1 MNHYESDAR
10 EIRRLALIMAH
21 HAKSSHSGGAL
32 SMADI
37 LAVLYGGKL
46 RITPQTVDDPN
57 RDRFL
62 LSKGHCCASL
72 YAALAVHG
80 FLDKEELCNNY
91 GQDGTVYFSHVS
103 HKLNG
108 VEMSSGSLGHGLP
121 VACGI
126 ALNGK
131 VKGLD
136 YDTYVLTGDGELDE
150 GSCWEAIMFAAQQH
164 LSHLCLIV
172 DYNKIQSLGNVA
184 DICDLSPL
192 ADKFRAFNWNV
203 IEIDGHNYDEIAQAI
218 DLFKSNGPSSMVN
231 GQWSMVNGPSSARPK
246 GACYQRDARMVNGQ
260 WSMVNVPRPTAI
272 IANTIKGKGVSYME
286 GELLWHYRNPN
297 DEQLKQALEEL
308 A

>member
-1 MNHYESDAR
+1 MDNTKQFESDAK
-10 EIRRLALIMAH
+10 EIRRIALTMAH

-37 LAVLYGGKL
+37 LAVLYGGKI
-46 RITPQTVDDPN
+46 RITPETVNDPN

-72 YAALAVHG
+72 YATLALHG
-80 FLDKEELCNNY
+80 FLDKDDLIENY
-91 GQDGTVYFSHVS
+91 GKDGTIYFSHVS

-108 VEMSSGSLGHGLP
+108 VEFSSGSLGHGLP
-121 VACGI
+121 VACGF
-126 ALNGK
+126 AVNGK

-150 GSCWEAIMFAAQQH
+150 GSCWEAIMFAAQQK
-164 LSHLCLIV
+164 LTHLCLIV
-172 DYNKIQSLGNVA
+172 DYNKIQSFGNVK
-184 DICDLSPL
+184 DVCDLSPL

-203 IEIDGHNYDEIAQAI
+203 IEIDGHNVEEIEFAI
-218 DLFKSNGPSSMVN
+218 DKFK
-231 GQWSMVNGPSSARPK
+231 K
-246 GACYQRDARMVNGQ
+246 GSD
-260 WSMVNVPRPTAI
+260 RPTAI
-272 IANTIKGKGVSYME
+272 IANTIKGKGVSFME
-286 GELLWHYRNPN
+286 GQLLWHYRNPN

>member
-62 LSKGHCCASL
+62 LSKCHCCSPL
-72 YAALAVHG
+72 SAALAVHG

-218 DLFKSNGPSSMVN
+218 DLFQHKMVRSAEGRLLPSGRKN
-231 GQWSMVNGPSSARPK
+231 GQCSMF
-246 GACYQRDARMVNGQ
+246 NGQ
-260 WSMVNVPRPTAI
+260 CSMVNVPRPTAI

>member
-1 MNHYESDAR
+1 
-10 EIRRLALIMAH
+10 
-21 HAKSSHSGGAL
+21 
-32 SMADI
+32 
-37 LAVLYGGKL
+37 
-46 RITPQTVDDPN
+46 
-57 RDRFL
+57 
-62 LSKGHCCASL
+62 
-72 YAALAVHG
+72 
-80 FLDKEELCNNY
+80 
-91 GQDGTVYFSHVS
+91 
-103 HKLNG
+103 
-108 VEMSSGSLGHGLP
+108 MSSGSLGHGLP

-218 DLFKSNGPSSMVN
+218 DLFKSNGPL
-231 GQWSMVNGPSSARPK
+231 
-246 GACYQRDARMVNGQ
+246 
-260 WSMVNVPRPTAI
+260 PTVI

>member
-72 YAALAVHG
+72 YAALALHG

-218 DLFKSNGPSSMVN
+218 DLFKSNGPSS
-231 GQWSMVNGPSSARPK
+231 ARPK

-260 WSMVNVPRPTAI
+260 CSMVNAPRPTVI

>member
-1 MNHYESDAR
+1 
-10 EIRRLALIMAH
+10 
-21 HAKSSHSGGAL
+21 
-32 SMADI
+32 
-37 LAVLYGGKL
+37 
-46 RITPQTVDDPN
+46 
-57 RDRFL
+57 
-62 LSKGHCCASL
+62 
-72 YAALAVHG
+72 LAVHG

-184 DICDLSPL
+184 DICDLSSL

-218 DLFKSNGPSSMVN
+218 DLFQGRV
-231 GQWSMVNGPSSARPK
+231 GGE
-246 GACYQRDARMVNGQ
+246 
-260 WSMVNVPRPTAI
+260 PTVI

>member
-203 IEIDGHNYDEIAQAI
+203 IEIDGHNYEEIAQAI
-218 DLFKSNGPSSMVN
+218 DLFQHKMVHGQSSMFNGQSSMVN
-231 GQWSMVNGPSSARPK
+231 GQWSMVNA
-246 GACYQRDARMVNGQ
+246 
-260 WSMVNVPRPTAI
+260 PRPTVI

>member
-1 MNHYESDAR
+1 MEQIKNNYEENAK
-10 EIRRLALIMAH
+10 EIRRLSLIMAH
-21 HAKSSHSGGAL
+21 NAKSSHSGGAL

-37 LAVLYGGKL
+37 LAVLYSGWL
-46 RITPQTVDDPN
+46 RITPDTVDDPN

-72 YAALAVHG
+72 YAALAVNG
-80 FLDKEELCNNY
+80 FLDKDDLCENY
-91 GQDGTVYFSHVS
+91 GKDGSAYFSHVS

-126 ALNGK
+126 AVNGK
-131 VKGLD
+131 VRNLT

-150 GSCWEAIMFAAQQH
+150 GSCWEAIMFAAQQK

-172 DYNKIQSLGNVA
+172 DYNKIQSLGNVK

-192 ADKFRAFNWNV
+192 ADKFKAFNWNV
-203 IEIDGHNYDEIAQAI
+203 IEIDGHNYNEIESAI
-218 DLFKSNGPSSMVN
+218 KTFK
-231 GQWSMVNGPSSARPK
+231 K
-246 GACYQRDARMVNGQ
+246 GSD
-260 WSMVNVPRPTAI
+260 RPTAI
-272 IANTIKGKGVSYME
+272 IANTIKGKGVSFME

-297 DEQLKQALEEL
+297 DDQLKQALEEL

>member
-1 MNHYESDAR
+1 MEKNQIASDAK

-46 RITPQTVDDPN
+46 RITPETVDDPN

-80 FLDKEELCNNY
+80 FLDKDELCQNY
-91 GQDGTVYFSHVS
+91 GNDGTVYFSHVS

-126 ALNGK
+126 AVSGK
-131 VKGLD
+131 VRHQD

-150 GSCWEAIMFAAQQH
+150 GSCWEAILFAAQQH
-164 LSHLCLIV
+164 LGHLCLIV
-172 DYNKIQSLGNVA
+172 DYNKIQSLGDVK
-184 DICDLSPL
+184 DICDLAPL
-192 ADKFRAFNWNV
+192 AEKFKAFNWNV
-203 IEIDGHNYDEIAQAI
+203 LEIDGHNLEAISQAV
-218 DLFKSNGPSSMVN
+218 DTFKQGS
-231 GQWSMVNGPSSARPK
+231 
-246 GACYQRDARMVNGQ
+246 D
-260 WSMVNVPRPTAI
+260 RPTVI

>member
-37 LAVLYGGKL
+37 LAVLYGKL

-80 FLDKEELCNNY
+80 FLDKEDLCNNY

-218 DLFKSNGPSSMVN
+218 DLFQGRV
-231 GQWSMVNGPSSARPK
+231 GGE
-246 GACYQRDARMVNGQ
+246 
-260 WSMVNVPRPTAI
+260 PTVI

>member
-1 MNHYESDAR
+1 MEKNQIASDAK

-46 RITPQTVDDPN
+46 RITPETVDDPN

-80 FLDKEELCNNY
+80 FLDKDELCQNY
-91 GQDGTVYFSHVS
+91 GNDGTVYFSHVS

-126 ALNGK
+126 AVSGK
-131 VKGLD
+131 VRHQD

-150 GSCWEAIMFAAQQH
+150 GSCWEAILFAAQQH
-164 LSHLCLIV
+164 LGHLCLIV
-172 DYNKIQSLGNVA
+172 DYNKIQSLGDVA
-184 DICDLSPL
+184 AICDLAPL
-192 ADKFRAFNWNV
+192 AEKFKAFNWNV
-203 IEIDGHNYDEIAQAI
+203 LEIDGHDLEAISQAV
-218 DLFKSNGPSSMVN
+218 DTFKQGS
-231 GQWSMVNGPSSARPK
+231 
-246 GACYQRDARMVNGQ
+246 D
-260 WSMVNVPRPTAI
+260 RPTVI

>member
-1 MNHYESDAR
+1 MEKYNYAADAK
-10 EIRRLALIMAH
+10 EIRRLALMMAH

-37 LAVLYGGKL
+37 LAVLYGDKL
-46 RITPQTVDDPN
+46 RITPETVDDPN

-80 FLDKEELCNNY
+80 FLDKEELCQNY
-91 GQDGTVYFSHVS
+91 GNDGSVYFSHVS

-131 VKGLD
+131 VRGLD

-150 GSCWEAIMFAAQQH
+150 GSCWEAILFAAQQK

-172 DYNKIQSLGNVA
+172 DYNQIQSLGDVK

-203 IEIDGHNYDEIAQAI
+203 LEIDGHNYTEISNAFDA
-218 DLFKSNGPSSMVN
+218 FKKYSLTSLHSPLSTN
-231 GQWSMVNGPSSARPK
+231 
-246 GACYQRDARMVNGQ
+246 D
-260 WSMVNVPRPTAI
+260 RPTVI
-272 IANTIKGKGVSYME
+272 IAHTIKGKGVSYME
-286 GELLWHYRNPN
+286 GQLLWHYRNPN

>member
-218 DLFKSNGPSSMVN
+218 DLFKSNGQSSMVRSPKGRLLPTGRKN
-231 GQWSMVNGPSSARPK
+231 GQSS
-246 GACYQRDARMVNGQ
+246 MVNGQ

>member
-1 MNHYESDAR
+1 
-10 EIRRLALIMAH
+10 
-21 HAKSSHSGGAL
+21 
-32 SMADI
+32 MADI

-203 IEIDGHNYDEIAQAI
+203 IEIDGHNYDEISQAI
-218 DLFKSNGPSSMVN
+218 DLFQGRV
-231 GQWSMVNGPSSARPK
+231 GGE
-246 GACYQRDARMVNGQ
+246 
-260 WSMVNVPRPTAI
+260 PTVI

>member
-72 YAALAVHG
+72 YAALALHG

-246 GACYQRDARMVNGQ
+246 GACYQRDARMFNVQ
-260 WSMVNVPRPTAI
+260 WSMFNVPRPTVI

>member
-72 YAALAVHG
+72 YAALALHG

-218 DLFKSNGPSSMVN
+218 DLFKSNGPSS
-231 GQWSMVNGPSSARPK
+231 ARPK

>member
-72 YAALAVHG
+72 YAALALHG

-184 DICDLSPL
+184 DICVLSPL

-218 DLFKSNGPSSMVN
+218 DLFKSNGPSS
-231 GQWSMVNGPSSARPK
+231 ARPK

-260 WSMVNVPRPTAI
+260 SSMVNGQSSMVNAPRPTVI

>member
-218 DLFKSNGPSSMVN
+218 DIFQHKMVRSAEGRLLPSGRKNGPL
-231 GQWSMVNGPSSARPK
+231 
-246 GACYQRDARMVNGQ
+246 
-260 WSMVNVPRPTAI
+260 PTVI